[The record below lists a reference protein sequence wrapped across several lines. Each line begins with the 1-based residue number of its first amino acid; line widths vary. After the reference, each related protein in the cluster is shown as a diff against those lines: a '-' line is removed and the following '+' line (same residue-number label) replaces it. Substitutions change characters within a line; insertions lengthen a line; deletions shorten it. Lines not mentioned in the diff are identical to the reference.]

1 MAAKTVIKH
10 RRDTAANWT
19 STNSV
24 LAAGELGVETDT
36 LKSKIGDG
44 TTAWTSLAYIKSGN
58 SDTTTLATTTSKIR
72 ASSLDRTVFVAA
84 SAPSSG
90 MVTGDIWIQA

>member
-1 MAAKTVIKH
+1 MPVETKIQH

-19 STNSV
+19 STNPT

-36 LKSKIGDG
+36 LKQKVGDG
-44 TTAWTSLAYIKSGN
+44 STAWSSLAYIKAGTA
-58 SDTTTLATTTSKIR
+58 DTATTSTKIT
-72 ASSLDRTVFVAA
+72 ASGLNRTVFVANTT
-84 SAPSSG
+84 PTG

>member
-19 STNSV
+19 STNPV

-72 ASSLDRTVFVAA
+72 ATSLDRTLYVQTAT
-84 SAPSSG
+84 PTG
-90 MVTGDIWIQA
+90 MVTGDIWIQV